1 MKNKVGPPVEGEDF
15 FGREKELKFAFNQ
28 IEDGNSLLL
37 AAPRRVGKTSFA
49 KKLIVMADA
58 RSWRILEIN
67 LEGIKSEPQFIKTF
81 IKDLQKKT
89 WWGSLSKA
97 IRNNIGSLLEQID
110 VSIEKDG
117 LKGSVAWKAKRK
129 EVFEKLEN
137 LFEHNKNTLIMID
150 ELGVLLNTYREDVET
165 GITNAE
171 SLLNW
176 FRSLRQKSET
186 QIRWIFCSS
195 IGIKNFTNRHNISYT
210 INDIEPFKLKTFD
223 KPLAKGLI
231 EKLAESK
238 GFELTD
244 IIIEKMLEKIDW
256 YLPYFVQLLF
266 KEIHRLNQ
274 VEELPVD
281 KKLVDVAYERL
292 IKNQYFDTWDERLKY
307 YYEVEIT
314 SRKILNRLCQN
325 PEGESRKLLFD
336 LIHQASDPR
345 EETEKELGQIIGM
358 LTNDG
363 YIYQHQNEKFLFR
376 SPFLRDYWYNKFIR

>member
-15 FGREKELKFAFNQ
+15 FGREKELQFAFNQ

-49 KKLIVMADA
+49 KKLIVMADD

-150 ELGVLLNTYREDVET
+150 ELGVLLNTYGEDVET

>member
-1 MKNKVGPPVEGEDF
+1 MKNKVGPPVEGDDF
-15 FGREKELKFAFNQ
+15 FGREKELQFAFSQ

-37 AAPRRVGKTSFA
+37 AAPRRVGKTSFS
-49 KKLIVMADA
+49 KKLIVMAEE
-58 RSWRILEIN
+58 RGWRTLEIN
-67 LEGIKSEPQFIKTF
+67 LEGIKSEYQFIKTF
-81 IKDLQKKT
+81 IKDLQKMT
-89 WWGSLSKA
+89 WWGSVAATITNNLS
-97 IRNNIGSLLEQID
+97 SLLEQID
-110 VSIEKDG
+110 VSIEQDG
-117 LKGSVAWKAKRK
+117 FKGSVAWKAKRK

-150 ELGVLLNTYREDVET
+150 ELGVLLNTYGEDIET
-165 GITNAE
+165 GISNAE

-186 QIRWIFCSS
+186 KIRWIFCSS

-231 EKLAESK
+231 ENLAESK
-238 GFELTD
+238 GFELPDT
-244 IIIEKMLEKIDW
+244 IIEKMLEKIDW

-274 VEELPVD
+274 VEGFPVD
-281 KKLVDVAYERL
+281 EKIVDIAYERL

-314 SRKILNRLCQN
+314 SRKILNSLCQN

-336 LIHQASDPR
+336 LIHQPSEPQ
-345 EETEKELGQIIGM
+345 EGTEKDLGQILGM

-363 YIYQHQNEKFLFR
+363 YLNQDQDGKFLFR

>member
-15 FGREKELKFAFNQ
+15 FGREKELQFAFNQ

-150 ELGVLLNTYREDVET
+150 ELGVLLNTYGEDVET

>member
-15 FGREKELKFAFNQ
+15 FGRKKELQFAFNQ

-150 ELGVLLNTYREDVET
+150 ELGVLLNTYGEDVET

>member
-15 FGREKELKFAFNQ
+15 FGRKKELQFAFNQ

-150 ELGVLLNTYREDVET
+150 ELGVLLNTYGEDVET

-281 KKLVDVAYERL
+281 KKLVDVAYESL
-292 IKNQYFDTWDERLKY
+292 VKNQYFDTWDERLKY

>member
-1 MKNKVGPPVEGEDF
+1 MKNRVGPPVEGDDF
-15 FGREKELKFAFNQ
+15 FGREKELKFAFSL

-49 KKLIVMADA
+49 KKLIVMGEE
-58 RSWRILEIN
+58 RGWRTLDIN

-81 IKDLQKKT
+81 IKDLQKMT
-89 WWGSLSKA
+89 WWGSVSKA
-97 IRNNIGSLLEQID
+97 IRNNISSLLEQID
-110 VSIEKDG
+110 VSFEKDG
-117 LKGSVAWKAKRK
+117 FKGSFAWKTKRK
-129 EVFEKLEN
+129 EVFEKLEK

-150 ELGVLLNTYREDVET
+150 ELGVLLNTYGEDTET
-165 GITNAE
+165 GIPNAE

-186 QIRWIFCSS
+186 KIRWIFCSS

-238 GFELTD
+238 EFELTD

-274 VEELPVD
+274 VEEFPVD
-281 KKLVDVAYERL
+281 KKLVDVAYESL
-292 IKNQYFDTWDERLKY
+292 VKNQYFDTWDERLKY

-314 SRKILNRLCQN
+314 SRKILNSLCQN

-336 LIHQASDPR
+336 LIHQASEPQ
-345 EETEKELGQIIGM
+345 EVTEKELGQILGM
-358 LTNDG
+358 LSNDG

-376 SPFLRDYWYNKFIR
+376 SPFLRDYWYNKFKR

>member
-1 MKNKVGPPVEGEDF
+1 MKNKVDPHVEGEDF
-15 FGREKELKFAFNQ
+15 FERKKELQFAFNKN
-28 IEDGNSLLL
+28 EEGNSLLL
-37 AAPRRVGKTSFA
+37 EAPRREGKTSFA
-49 KKLIVMADA
+49 KKLIVMADE
-58 RSWRILEIN
+58 RSWRTLELN
-67 LEGIKSEPQFIKTF
+67 LEGIKSEYQFIKTF
-81 IKDLQKKT
+81 IKDLQKMT
-89 WWGSLSKA
+89 WWGSVSSTITNSLT
-97 IRNNIGSLLEQID
+97 SLLEKID
-110 VSIEKDG
+110 VSIEQDG
-117 LKGSVAWKAKRK
+117 FKGSVAWKAKRK

-150 ELGVLLNTYREDVET
+150 ELGVLLNTYGEDIET
-165 GITNAE
+165 GISNAE

-186 QIRWIFCSS
+186 KIRWIFCSS

-231 EKLAESK
+231 ENLAESK
-238 GFELTD
+238 GFELPDT
-244 IIIEKMLEKIDW
+244 IIEKMLEKIDW

-274 VEELPVD
+274 VEGFPVD
-281 KKLVDVAYERL
+281 EKIVDIAYERL

-314 SRKILNRLCQN
+314 SRKILNSLCQN

-336 LIHQASDPR
+336 LIHQPSEPQ
-345 EETEKELGQIIGM
+345 EGTEKDLGQILGM

-363 YIYQHQNEKFLFR
+363 YLNQDQDGKFLFR

>member
-15 FGREKELKFAFNQ
+15 FGRKKELQFAFNQ

-49 KKLIVMADA
+49 KKLIVMADD

-150 ELGVLLNTYREDVET
+150 ELGVLLNTYGEDVET

>member
-15 FGREKELKFAFNQ
+15 FGRKKELQFAFNQ

>member
-15 FGREKELKFAFNQ
+15 FGRKKELQFAFNQ

-49 KKLIVMADA
+49 KKLIVMADE

-67 LEGIKSEPQFIKTF
+67 LEGIKSEYQFIKTF
-81 IKDLQKKT
+81 IRDLKKKT
-89 WWGSLSKA
+89 WWDSVSSAITNNLSK
-97 IRNNIGSLLEQID
+97 LLEQID
-110 VSIEKDG
+110 LSIEKDG
-117 LKGSVAWKAKRK
+117 FKGSVAWKAKRK
-129 EVFEKLEN
+129 EVFESLEK
-137 LFEHNKNTLIMID
+137 LFEHNNNTLIMID
-150 ELGVLLNTYREDVET
+150 ELGVLLNTYGEDVET
-165 GITNAE
+165 GVFNAE

-176 FRSLRQKSET
+176 FRSLRQKSGT
-186 QIRWIFCSS
+186 KIRWIFCSS
-195 IGIKNFTNRHNISYT
+195 IGIRNFTSRHSISYT

-223 KPLAKGLI
+223 KPLAKDLI
-231 EKLAESK
+231 ENLAKSK
-238 GFELTD
+238 KFDLTE
-244 IIIEKMLEKIDW
+244 IIVNNMLEKIDW
-256 YLPYFVQLLF
+256 YLPYFIQLLF

-274 VEELPVD
+274 VEEFPVD
-281 KKLVDVAYERL
+281 EKIVDIAYDNL

-307 YYEVEIT
+307 YYEAEIT
-314 SRKILNRLCQN
+314 SRKILNNLCKN

>member
-15 FGREKELKFAFNQ
+15 FGREKELQFAFNQ

-49 KKLIVMADA
+49 KKLIVMADD

-89 WWGSLSKA
+89 WWGSVSKA

-150 ELGVLLNTYREDVET
+150 ELGVLLNTYGEDVET

-274 VEELPVD
+274 VEEFPVD